1 MNEDAF
7 RIDEGADD
15 LQPEVGVP
23 FRPPSPVWRIA
34 VPLLVLAGLATAAEF
49 GYRMYDQHSSPEV
62 RPGGVALPGVV
73 VSGSSIDFSFTVPD
87 TFHSLHLSVSSDN
100 GTEADADAARIG
112 LIGTLVARE
121 ENGPRREWTAPIQLI
136 ASETHIKRRASIED
150 ALQTTTTAPEGLVGL
165 GVRYRIDYSLE
176 PDPIS
181 PDELL
186 EMRSLSHPAGTRLSF
201 HLELDRPLQRNSR
214 IYVSFA
220 RVPRLLHQALLR
232 PTSAQLNIS
241 VDR

>member
-7 RIDEGADD
+7 RIDEDADD

-34 VPLLVLAGLATAAEF
+34 IPLLVLAGIVTAAEF
-49 GYRMYDQHSSPEV
+49 GYRMYDQNSSPEV
-62 RPGGVALPGVV
+62 RPGGVALPGFV
-73 VSGSSIDFSFTVPD
+73 VSGSSIDFSVTVPD
-87 TFHSLHLSVSSDN
+87 AFHALHLSASSNN

-112 LIGTLVARE
+112 LFGTLTVRE
-121 ENGPRREWTAPIQLI
+121 ENGPRREWTAPVQLI
-136 ASETHIKRRASIED
+136 ASDSHIKRRASIED
-150 ALQTTTTAPEGLVGL
+150 ALQTAAPEGLVGL

-181 PDELL
+181 PDELV

-201 HLELDRPLQRNSR
+201 HLELNRPLQRNSR
-214 IYVSFA
+214 IYVSYA
-220 RVPRLLHQALLR
+220 RAPRLLHQALLR
-232 PTSAQLNIS
+232 E
-241 VDR
+241 

>member
-7 RIDEGADD
+7 RIDEDADD

-34 VPLLVLAGLATAAEF
+34 VPLLVLVGLVIAAEF
-49 GYRMYDQHSSPEV
+49 GYRMYDQNSSPEV
-62 RPGGVALPGVV
+62 RPGGVALPGFV
-73 VSGSSIDFSFTVPD
+73 VSGSPIDFSFTVPD

-112 LIGTLVARE
+112 LIGTLTARE
-121 ENGPRREWTAPIQLI
+121 ENGLRREWTAPVQLV
-136 ASETHIKRRASIED
+136 ASDKSIKRRASIED
-150 ALQTTTTAPEGLVGL
+150 ALQTTAPEGLVGL

-181 PDELL
+181 PDELV

-201 HLELDRPLQRNSR
+201 RLELNRPLQRNSR
-214 IYVSFA
+214 IYVSYA
-220 RVPRLLHQALLR
+220 RAPRLLHQALLR
-232 PTSAQLNIS
+232 PTAAELNASAG
-241 VDR
+241 R

>member
-7 RIDEGADD
+7 RIDEDAGD
-15 LQPEVGVP
+15 LQPEIGVP

-34 VPLLVLAGLATAAEF
+34 VPLLVLAALAAAAEF
-49 GYRMYDQHSSPEV
+49 GYRMYDQNSSPEV
-62 RPGGVALPGVV
+62 RPGGVALPGFV
-73 VSGSSIDFSFTVPD
+73 VSGSSIEFSFTSPD

-112 LIGTLVARE
+112 LIGTLTARE
-121 ENGPRREWTAPIQLI
+121 ENGLRREWTAPVQLI
-136 ASETHIKRRASIED
+136 ASDKSIKRRASIED
-150 ALQTTTTAPEGLVGL
+150 ALQTNAPEGLVGL

-181 PDELL
+181 PDELV

-201 HLELDRPLQRNSR
+201 HLELNRPLQRNSR
-214 IYVSFA
+214 IYVSYA
-220 RVPRLLHQALLR
+220 RAPRLLHQALLR
-232 PTSAQLNIS
+232 PTAAELNASAG
-241 VDR
+241 R